1 ASFAAEKA
9 RTMTEEL
16 EKCCCHSW
24 GYQRLLVV
32 FGRVLGG
39 AMIDNMAVD
48 AARKETVREGCRT
61 MAWDF
66 VEDTDRYDRLKRE
79 LVVMKS
85 EKGNLL
91 RQNE

>member
-1 ASFAAEKA
+1 MQLAAA
-9 RTMTEEL
+9 
-16 EKCCCHSW
+16 
-24 GYQRLLVV
+24 Q
-32 FGRVLGG
+32 

-91 RQNE
+91 RQNEVGRKCVFSSVCSQQ